1 MLGFFTY
8 NKRLYDQAQKNLYY
22 QNLIMH
28 TSSSM
33 TELYLAPLYVF
44 KWHIQYQC
52 AFCVFAEKKA
62 KQNKTPKN
70 LTPLPYPP
78 KTSPLQHNI
87 AHTIKPPNSSIILSS
102 ASLYL
107 LFKQI
112 MNKKK
117 L

>member
-28 TSSSM
+28 ASSSM

-62 KQNKTPKN
+62 KQNTEKPNTP
-70 LTPLPYPP
+70 TP
-78 KTSPLQHNI
+78 THQ
-87 AHTIKPPNSSIILSS
+87 KPPHYNTI
-102 ASLYL
+102 
-107 LFKQI
+107 
-112 MNKKK
+112 
-117 L
+117 